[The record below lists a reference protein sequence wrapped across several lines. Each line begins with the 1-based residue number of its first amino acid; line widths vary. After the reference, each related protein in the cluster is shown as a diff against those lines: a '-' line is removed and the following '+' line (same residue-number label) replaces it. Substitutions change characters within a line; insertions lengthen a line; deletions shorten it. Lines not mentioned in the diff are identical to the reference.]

1 MEPTHANVDVA
12 LAITKFTHAIVEAS
26 LTIMDLLTLY
36 SNCVEEGRVRSMERR
51 VSKKERD

>member
-1 MEPTHANVDVA
+1 MEPTRTNVDVA
-12 LAITKFTHAIVEAS
+12 LAVTEFTRAIVEAS
-26 LTIMDLLTLY
+26 LAIMDLLTLY